1 MPLDSLYASLEKPRT
16 PRGLPPSL
24 QAQRTARPLTARNSR
39 PTTPRSQ
46 PELLQSLMHFVRAE
60 LAPLG
65 DDERSS
71 SPDNPQ
77 LLLERLD
84 VFRRAFAHFIAAFG
98 SYAPLLLAIQTA
110 YEDVVRQ
117 LGGAGDGAAE
127 LRRRLS
133 TSQQETAQLL
143 LEQRREH
150 GRAVASL
157 QEAVRQR
164 DMGAQELERT
174 VRKQDLELSTLRRE
188 LNEAKKSVEDAD
200 ARKFDF
206 ERQIDHW
213 QAQATEA
220 LKEGDHL
227 KKEVMKLRAR
237 VRQSEER
244 ERAQL
249 QEENEVRQQLHE
261 AQTEVKAAKET
272 MVPRQLL
279 ATSQEQLKAAKGAQL
294 KAKDRADELEHLLAG
309 GEPAARFPDGLDW
322 AGDAVDG
329 VPYLDPA
336 WAGCR
341 ASDIVALV
349 VGDLV
354 AFHGVVSA
362 DAADA
367 AAAIAGGAVGG
378 APESPAR
385 GADAEAAPAAAP
397 TVGAAAVVARDR
409 FVQGETSAARAAA
422 GSAFGGLVR
431 IREGDWGRE
440 VTVGWM
446 RQLWVHRKKLSDK
459 GTVTPLNQV
468 FAQLA
473 AQSHVG
479 ERSRRAHAG
488 LVCAAAYNF
497 EAALRRL
504 GAEEPQML
512 LFLFAF
518 QGALPPEVFTEL
530 HREANV
536 VHRSLSAI
544 AIEGAGGDE
553 MLPMATVEERL
564 PSVMPTKS
572 EGARAEILAAL
583 RADASD
589 GFVPLAAVAS
599 SGAEPSEAAARG
611 YRLVFQRQFVDEL
624 LQMRDDIAA
633 ALAREIVGRGDSAA
647 LVVPP
652 AAARVCLQRVDAA
665 LPSPVLSGLLRRV
678 YGSAVADGADIDP
691 AELPTLDEFLQRL
704 YRGALKRYSPRA
716 DDELCAAIEEHVL
729 DAMAEAKKG
738 KGKEK
743 GKAKKAKGGAAG
755 KEAAG
760 VTVAVAHHAI
770 LAADGG
776 RSDGEAEWLAATVV
790 HAALAEARAAGLA
803 ADVDVPYEFFTRHLR
818 GALVQAS

>member
-24 QAQRTARPLTARNSR
+24 QGQRTARPLTARNSR

-220 LKEGDHL
+220 LKEG
-227 KKEVMKLRAR
+227 
-237 VRQSEER
+237 
-244 ERAQL
+244 
-249 QEENEVRQQLHE
+249 
-261 AQTEVKAAKET
+261 
-272 MVPRQLL
+272 
-279 ATSQEQLKAAKGAQL
+279 
-294 KAKDRADELEHLLAG
+294 
-309 GEPAARFPDGLDW
+309 
-322 AGDAVDG
+322 
-329 VPYLDPA
+329 
-336 WAGCR
+336 
-341 ASDIVALV
+341 
-349 VGDLV
+349 
-354 AFHGVVSA
+354 
-362 DAADA
+362 
-367 AAAIAGGAVGG
+367 
-378 APESPAR
+378 
-385 GADAEAAPAAAP
+385 
-397 TVGAAAVVARDR
+397 
-409 FVQGETSAARAAA
+409 
-422 GSAFGGLVR
+422 
-431 IREGDWGRE
+431 
-440 VTVGWM
+440 
-446 RQLWVHRKKLSDK
+446 
-459 GTVTPLNQV
+459 
-468 FAQLA
+468 
-473 AQSHVG
+473 
-479 ERSRRAHAG
+479 
-488 LVCAAAYNF
+488 
-497 EAALRRL
+497 
-504 GAEEPQML
+504 
-512 LFLFAF
+512 
-518 QGALPPEVFTEL
+518 
-530 HREANV
+530 
-536 VHRSLSAI
+536 
-544 AIEGAGGDE
+544 
-553 MLPMATVEERL
+553 
-564 PSVMPTKS
+564 
-572 EGARAEILAAL
+572 
-583 RADASD
+583 
-589 GFVPLAAVAS
+589 
-599 SGAEPSEAAARG
+599 
-611 YRLVFQRQFVDEL
+611 
-624 LQMRDDIAA
+624 
-633 ALAREIVGRGDSAA
+633 
-647 LVVPP
+647 
-652 AAARVCLQRVDAA
+652 
-665 LPSPVLSGLLRRV
+665 RV

-760 VTVAVAHHAI
+760 VTVAVAQHAI